1 MPQWRPL
8 QIGRALYTMQW
19 ILFNHV
25 NVKQSF
31 LQEACLPV
39 KRTWGLGSV
48 GCLRPPALLP
58 FTIIFV
64 VMVSKL
70 EVLGSSLGVSLHN
83 SCVHFN

>member
-1 MPQWRPL
+1 MPQWRLL

-58 FTIIFV
+58 YSTRDPVRLSHTIVCHYNYYIRGPIFCN
-64 VMVSKL
+64 
-70 EVLGSSLGVSLHN
+70 G
-83 SCVHFN
+83 